1 MRSKMFGLLIVLVLL
16 LGTFG
21 SAFAQDEMPAPY
33 CGDLAAADCELLAAA
48 QMAMM
53 DVQSYK
59 AVGTYDVTLA
69 GIPGLP
75 AEEVKVAVTV
85 DGAFSFDDA
94 AHAAA
99 MGLAGKTQEQLMAAL
114 AEDPQPI
121 LDLIGGW
128 NADAV
133 ISVEM
138 SPEVAQ
144 GLSAQAGVEVP
155 AAANVGIMLVDGV
168 LYADL
173 TEIAPLVQG
182 LPEGWIGIPALEML
196 QANADAGVF
205 AQAAAQMDPSALDP
219 STAASLGIAAMLT
232 SGTGQFEKYMSVARL
247 DDTDVDGNAAAVFET
262 TFDLGSLVASP
273 EFAELVKVLAASG
286 ALGEGAPSAA
296 DIEGTLQMVGM
307 MGPMLFQGLYIGGTE
322 TVGLDPQY
330 IYQTTAGISWDLA
343 SLIQMAAMSG
353 QLPEGID
360 ANAPVAIDLQT
371 SVTNS
376 EIGVEQTIEAP
387 ADAMMIPLEA
397 FQAQAQ

>member
-21 SAFAQDEMPAPY
+21 SAFAQDAAPAPI
-33 CGDLAAADCELLAAA
+33 CGDLAAEDCALLAAA
-48 QMAMM
+48 QTAMM

-59 AVGTYDVTLA
+59 AVGTYDVSLT

-75 AEEVKVAVTV
+75 AADVKVAVTV

-99 MGLAGKTQEQLMAAL
+99 LGLAGKTQEQIMAVL
-114 AEDPQPI
+114 AEDPQPL

-128 NADAV
+128 DADAV
-133 ISVEM
+133 LSVEM
-138 SPEVAQ
+138 TPELAQ
-144 GLSAQAGVEVP
+144 ALSAQAGVEVP
-155 AAANVGIMLVDGV
+155 TAANVGIKLVDGV

-173 TEIAPLVQG
+173 TEVAPLVSG

-205 AQAAAQMDPSALDP
+205 AQAAAQMDPTALDP
-219 STAASLGIAAMLT
+219 STAAALGAAAMV
-232 SGTGQFEKYMSVARL
+232 TGGMTQFEQYLTVARL

-262 TFDLGSLVASP
+262 KFDLGGLVTSP
-273 EFAELVKVLAASG
+273 EFAELVKGLVASG
-286 ALGEGAPSAA
+286 ALGADAPSPA
-296 DIEGTLQMVGM
+296 DIEQGLQMLGM
-307 MGPMLFQGLYIGGTE
+307 MGPMLFQGLNIGSTE
-322 TVGLDPQY
+322 TVGLDPNY
-330 IYQTTAGISWDLA
+330 IYQTTAGVSWDLT

-353 QLPEGID
+353 QMPEGLD
-360 ANAPVAIDLQT
+360 PNAPIAFDLQT

-376 EIGVEQTIEAP
+376 DIGGEQTIEAP
-387 ADAMMIPLEA
+387 ADAMMIPIEA
-397 FQAQAQ
+397 FQAQQ

>member
-1 MRSKMFGLLIVLVLL
+1 
-16 LGTFG
+16 
-21 SAFAQDEMPAPY
+21 
-33 CGDLAAADCELLAAA
+33 
-48 QMAMM
+48 MM

-59 AVGTYDVTLA
+59 AVGTYDVALA

-75 AEEVKVAVTV
+75 ADEVKVAVTV

-99 MGLAGKTQEQLMAAL
+99 LGMVGKTQEQMMAAL

-128 NADAV
+128 DADAV

-138 SPEVAQ
+138 TPELAQ
-144 GLSAQAGVEVP
+144 IASAQAGVEVP

-182 LPEGWIGIPALEML
+182 LPEGWIGIPVLEIL

-232 SGTGQFEKYMSVARL
+232 SGTAQFEQYMSVARL
-247 DDTDVDGNAAAVFET
+247 DDTDVDGNPAAVFET

-273 EFAELVKVLAASG
+273 EFAELVKGLAASG

-360 ANAPVAIDLQT
+360 ANAPIALDLQT

-387 ADAMMIPLEA
+387 ADAMLIPLEA